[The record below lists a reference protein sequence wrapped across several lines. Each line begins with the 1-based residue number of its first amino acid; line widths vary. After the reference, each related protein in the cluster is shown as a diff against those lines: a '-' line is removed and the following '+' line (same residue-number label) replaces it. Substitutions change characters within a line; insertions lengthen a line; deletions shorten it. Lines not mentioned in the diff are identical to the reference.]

1 MAGISHT
8 VSLLSGVLPSL
19 LKLRRNQSHSA
30 AGKGQGLWIG
40 GKMCVPSTLYLHP
53 AITDPVQASA
63 DRRPVDPPPVVEL
76 KIFEGERDNRTDV
89 TFSHNANFFLF
100 TTLENARP
108 MAKGRLPVAPSTFPV
123 LTGSP
128 VAGMAYLDRPN
139 PAGYFIFPDLSVRH
153 EGLYRLSFSLF
164 EELKEDKDADVEPP
178 GGSPKS
184 KDKLL
189 SSNPMAPRAH
199 VHFRLE
205 VKSVPFA
212 VYSAKK
218 FPGLSESTP
227 LSRTVAEQGCRVRIR
242 RDVRMRRRDK
252 NNEGYQ
258 EYEDENSYTQ
268 SEHYQTPHQASD
280 RPRSISN
287 GSMDPQTPYSTGRR
301 QSMPDPAGGG
311 YFPPIP
317 YTHSNYQQPP
327 PPPAPAPVQSA
338 TSFTSHLNFG
348 GSTTPQYAT
357 PTFPLSQ
364 QPPAPHSY
372 NQNSPNFQYPTSYHA
387 RQMSAP
393 NNYNYHAPP
402 PPQLPSYAH
411 SPIYPDSTD
420 YRPVV
425 DNRRASAGMPLNH
438 QSLPPHTMSTYV
450 NNHPVLQQAYC
461 AQQQQP
467 GSRTPTPI
475 NTLNGY
481 GPPPTSLPPLKMDH
495 SYQQG
500 AVEPKYEPQ
509 SPLSSIQRQIMPSV
523 ASSTYASYA
532 TNHPPGADTSARS
545 GKRGYGKVFSE
556 SHMDQPLHSG
566 MRPGSADQ
574 GRDREQIE
582 TDTGEL
588 EDIYSD
594 IAMMRSQNLLVYKRA
609 DGSHQTKKCP
619 SPIDPSG
626 FVVYSLESTETCTD
640 LS

>member
-1 MAGISHT
+1 MCVRWIF
-8 VSLLSGVLPSL
+8 L
-19 LKLRRNQSHSA
+19 SHSTIA
-30 AGKGQGLWIG
+30 DL
-40 GKMCVPSTLYLHP
+40 L
-53 AITDPVQASA
+53 VQASA

-108 MAKGRLPVAPSTFPV
+108 MAKGRLPVAPPIVPV

-164 EELKEDKDADVEPP
+164 EELKEDKDADAEPP

-205 VKSVPFA
+205 VKSIPFA

-252 NNEGYQ
+252 TNDAYQ

-268 SEHYQTPHQASD
+268 SEHYPTPHQAPD

-287 GSMDPQTPYSTGRR
+287 GSMDSQTPYSTGRR
-301 QSMPDPAGGG
+301 PSMQDPVGGGG
-311 YFPPIP
+311 YFPPAP

-327 PPPAPAPVQSA
+327 PPPAPAQVQSA
-338 TSFTSHLNFG
+338 TSYTPHLNFG

-364 QPPAPHSY
+364 QPSAQQSY
-372 NQNSPNFQYPTSYHA
+372 IQNSPSYQYPTSYHA
-387 RQMSAP
+387 RQISAP
-393 NNYNYHAPP
+393 QNYNYHPPP
-402 PPQLPSYAH
+402 PPQLSSYAQ
-411 SPIYPDSTD
+411 SPLYSDGTD
-420 YRPVV
+420 YRPVT
-425 DNRRASAGMPLNH
+425 DNRRASAGMSLNN

-450 NNHPVLQQAYC
+450 NTHPALQQAYC
-461 AQQQQP
+461 GQQQQP
-467 GSRTPTPI
+467 TSRTTTPI
-475 NTLNGY
+475 NAMNGY

-495 SYQQG
+495 TYQQG
-500 AVEPKYEPQ
+500 AADPKYEPQ
-509 SPLSSIQRQIMPSV
+509 SPLNSVQRQILPP
-523 ASSTYASYA
+523 ASSSYTSYTPNNLPSA
-532 TNHPPGADTSARS
+532 DLMPGRS

-556 SHMDQPLHSG
+556 THMDQPLHSG
-566 MRPGSADQ
+566 MRPSSADQ

-582 TDTGEL
+582 TDTGEV
-588 EDIYSD
+588 EDMYGD
-594 IAMMRSQNLLVYKRA
+594 IAMMRSHNMLVYKRA
-609 DGSHQTKKCP
+609 DGSQHMKKCP

-626 FVVYSLESTETCTD
+626 LAIWFPNLWICKLTSVDRRRHYR
-640 LS
+640 

>member
-1 MAGISHT
+1 MNRTTKDGRDLTYEIKVIQQPERARACG
-8 VSLLSGVLPSL
+8 SGAKS
-19 LKLRRNQSHSA
+19 
-30 AGKGQGLWIG
+30 
-40 GKMCVPSTLYLHP
+40 
-53 AITDPVQASA
+53 SA

-76 KIFEGERDNRTDV
+76 KIFEGDRDNRIDV

-108 MAKGRLPVAPSTFPV
+108 IAKGRLPVAPPTYPV

-164 EELKEDKDADVEPP
+164 EELKEDKDADAEPP

-199 VHFRLE
+199 VNFRLE
-205 VKSVPFA
+205 VKSIPFA

-252 NNEGYQ
+252 ASEGYP
-258 EYEDENSYTQ
+258 EYDEENSYTQ
-268 SEHYQTPHQASD
+268 SEHYPTPHQAPD

-301 QSMPDPAGGG
+301 SSMQDPVGGG
-311 YFPPIP
+311 YFPPAP

-327 PPPAPAPVQSA
+327 PPPAPAPAQVQSA

-357 PTFPLSQ
+357 PTFSLPQ
-364 QPPAPHSY
+364 QPPTPQTY
-372 NQNSPNFQYPTSYHA
+372 MQNSPSYQYPTNYHA
-387 RQMSAP
+387 RQTSAP
-393 NNYNYHAPP
+393 QNLNYQPPP
-402 PPQLPSYAH
+402 PPQLPSYAQ
-411 SPIYPDSTD
+411 SPVYSDGTD
-420 YRPVV
+420 YRAVT
-425 DNRRASAGMPLNH
+425 DSRRAAPGMHLSN
-438 QSLPPHTMSTYV
+438 QSLPPHTMSTYI
-450 NNHPVLQQAYC
+450 NNHPALQQAYC
-461 AQQQQP
+461 AQQQQS
-467 GSRTPTPI
+467 GSRTTTPI
-475 NTLNGY
+475 NTMNGY
-481 GPPPTSLPPLKMDH
+481 GPPPTSLPPLKIDH

-509 SPLSSIQRQIMPSV
+509 SPLNSMQRSSMPTS
-523 ASSTYASYA
+523 ASSTYNSYT
-532 TNHPPGADTSARS
+532 TNYTTGADPMSARS
-545 GKRGYGKVFSE
+545 GKRGYGKVFDE
-556 SHMDQPLHSG
+556 THIEQPLHSG
-566 MRPGSADQ
+566 MRPSIADQ
-574 GRDREQIE
+574 SQDRETIE
-582 TDTGEL
+582 TDTGDMTEM
-588 EDIYSD
+588 YSD
-594 IAMMRSQNLLVYKRA
+594 IAMMKSHNLLVYKRA

-626 FVVYSLESTETCTD
+626 RRHYR
-640 LS
+640 

>member
-1 MAGISHT
+1 MTTAILPVKNETEASTNRTTKDGRELTYEIK
-8 VSLLSGVLPSL
+8 VIQQPERARACGSGAKS
-19 LKLRRNQSHSA
+19 
-30 AGKGQGLWIG
+30 
-40 GKMCVPSTLYLHP
+40 
-53 AITDPVQASA
+53 SA

-108 MAKGRLPVAPSTFPV
+108 IAKGRLPVVPPTFPV

-212 VYSAKK
+212 VFSAKK

-252 NNEGYQ
+252 TNDGYQ

-268 SEHYQTPHQASD
+268 SEHYPTPHQAPD

-301 QSMPDPAGGG
+301 PSIQDPTGGG
-311 YFPPIP
+311 YFPPAP

-327 PPPAPAPVQSA
+327 PPPAPAQVQST
-338 TSFTSHLNFG
+338 TSYTSHLNFG

-357 PTFPLSQ
+357 PTFPLPQ
-364 QPPAPHSY
+364 QSPAPQSY
-372 NQNSPNFQYPTSYHA
+372 TQNSPNFQYPTNYHA

-393 NNYNYHAPP
+393 QNYNYQPPP
-402 PPQLPSYAH
+402 PPQLPSYAQ
-411 SPIYPDSTD
+411 SPIYSDNTD
-420 YRPVV
+420 YRPVTES
-425 DNRRASAGMPLNH
+425 RRASAGMPLNH

-450 NNHPVLQQAYC
+450 NNNPALQQTYC

-467 GSRTPTPI
+467 GSRTATPI
-475 NTLNGY
+475 NNFSGY
-481 GPPPTSLPPLKMDH
+481 GLQPTSLPPLKMDH
-495 SYQQG
+495 TYQQG
-500 AVEPKYEPQ
+500 AVEPKFEPQ
-509 SPLSSIQRQIMPSV
+509 SPLNSIQRQIMPSP
-523 ASSTYASYA
+523 ASSTYTSYP
-532 TNHPPGADTSARS
+532 TNNPQSADPTSARS
-545 GKRGYGKVFSE
+545 AKRGYGKVFSE
-556 SHMDQPLHSG
+556 THMTQPLHSG
-566 MRPGSADQ
+566 MRPSIADQ

-582 TDTGEL
+582 TETGEL
-588 EDIYSD
+588 EDMYSE

-626 FVVYSLESTETCTD
+626 HRHYR
-640 LS
+640 

>member
-1 MAGISHT
+1 M
-8 VSLLSGVLPSL
+8 
-19 LKLRRNQSHSA
+19 
-30 AGKGQGLWIG
+30 
-40 GKMCVPSTLYLHP
+40 
-53 AITDPVQASA
+53 
-63 DRRPVDPPPVVEL
+63 EL
-76 KIFEGERDNRTDV
+76 KIFEGDRDNKTDI

-108 MAKGRLPVAPSTFPV
+108 IAKGRLPVAPPTFPV

-164 EELKEDKDADVEPP
+164 EELKEDKDADAEPS

-205 VKSVPFA
+205 VKSIPFA

-252 NNEGYQ
+252 ANDGYQ
-258 EYEDENSYTQ
+258 EYEEDNPYTQ
-268 SEHYQTPHQASD
+268 PEHYPTPHQAPD

-301 QSMPDPAGGG
+301 PSMQDPVGGG
-311 YFPPIP
+311 YFPPTP
-317 YTHSNYQQPP
+317 YTNANYQQPP
-327 PPPAPAPVQSA
+327 PPPVPASAQVQSA
-338 TSFTSHLNFG
+338 TSYTSHLNFG

-357 PTFPLSQ
+357 PTFPLPQ
-364 QPPAPHSY
+364 QTPTAQSY
-372 NQNSPNFQYPTSYHA
+372 IQNSPNYQYPNSYHT

-393 NNYNYHAPP
+393 QNFNYHPPP
-402 PPQLPSYAH
+402 PPQLPSYTQ
-411 SPIYPDSTD
+411 SPIYSDSTD
-420 YRPVV
+420 YRPVT
-425 DNRRASAGMPLNH
+425 DNRRISAGIQLN
-438 QSLPPHTMSTYV
+438 QSMSPHTMGTFVS
-450 NNHPVLQQAYC
+450 NHSALQQAYC
-461 AQQQQP
+461 AQQPQSA
-467 GSRTPTPI
+467 SRTTTPI
-475 NTLNGY
+475 NTINGY
-481 GPPPTSLPPLKMDH
+481 GPPPTSLPPLKMDQN
-495 SYQQG
+495 YQQI
-500 AVEPKYEPQ
+500 AIEPKFEPH
-509 SPLSSIQRQIMPSV
+509 SPLSGIQRPIMPSS
-523 ASSTYASYA
+523 ASTPFNSYA
-532 TNHPPGADTSARS
+532 TDNPPSGDLMSVRS
-545 GKRGYGKVFSE
+545 GKRGYGKVFDDA
-556 SHMDQPLHSG
+556 HMNQPLHSR
-566 MRPGSADQ
+566 MRPSSEDQ

-588 EDIYSD
+588 EDMYSD
-594 IAMMRSQNLLVYKRA
+594 IAMMRSHNLLVYKRA

-626 FVVYSLESTETCTD
+626 SALHTPSYLRILIFGHRRRHYR
-640 LS
+640 

>member
-1 MAGISHT
+1 M
-8 VSLLSGVLPSL
+8 
-19 LKLRRNQSHSA
+19 
-30 AGKGQGLWIG
+30 WIR
-40 GKMCVPSTLYLHP
+40 GKMYVPIEISLHS
-53 AITDPVQASA
+53 AITDLFQASA

-76 KIFEGERDNRTDV
+76 KIFEGDRDNRTDV

-108 MAKGRLPVAPSTFPV
+108 IAKGRMPVAPPTFPV

-164 EELKEDKDADVEPP
+164 EELKEDKDADAEPP
-178 GGSPKS
+178 GGSPKQ

-189 SSNPMAPRAH
+189 NSNPMAPRAH

-205 VKSVPFA
+205 VKSIPFA

-252 NNEGYQ
+252 GNESYP
-258 EYEDENSYTQ
+258 EFEDDNSYTQ
-268 SEHYQTPHQASD
+268 SEHYPTSNQASD

-301 QSMPDPAGGG
+301 PSLQDSVVGG
-311 YFPPIP
+311 YFPPTP
-317 YTHSNYQQPP
+317 YTNSNYQQPP
-327 PPPAPAPVQSA
+327 PPPAPAPTQVQSA
-338 TSFTSHLNFG
+338 TSYTSHLNFG
-348 GSTTPQYAT
+348 GCTTPQYAT
-357 PTFPLSQ
+357 PTFPLPQ
-364 QPPAPHSY
+364 QSSTQQSY
-372 NQNSPNFQYPTSYHA
+372 IQNSPSYQYPTSYHA

-393 NNYNYHAPP
+393 QNFNYHPPP
-402 PPQLPSYAH
+402 PPQLPSYAQ
-411 SPIYPDSTD
+411 SPIYSDNTD
-420 YRPVV
+420 YRPVTE
-425 DNRRASAGMPLNH
+425 NRRASAGLHLNN

-450 NNHPVLQQAYC
+450 NNHPALQQTYC
-461 AQQQQP
+461 SQQQQSA
-467 GSRTPTPI
+467 SRTTTPI
-475 NTLNGY
+475 NAMNAY

-509 SPLSSIQRQIMPSV
+509 SPLNNLQSQIMPPS
-523 ASSTYASYA
+523 ASSTYNAYA
-532 TNHPPGADTSARS
+532 TNHQQSTDPMSTRPV
-545 GKRGYGKVFSE
+545 KRGYSKVFSDT
-556 SHMDQPLHSG
+556 HMDRPLHSG
-566 MRPGSADQ
+566 MRPSSADQ

-588 EDIYSD
+588 EDIYSE

-619 SPIDPSG
+619 SPIDPTG
-626 FVVYSLESTETCTD
+626 LVVCLPD
-640 LS
+640 LLRILTVGDRRRHYR

>member
-1 MAGISHT
+1 M
-8 VSLLSGVLPSL
+8 
-19 LKLRRNQSHSA
+19 
-30 AGKGQGLWIG
+30 WIW
-40 GKMCVPSTLYLHP
+40 GKMYVPSTLCLHP
-53 AITDPVQASA
+53 ASTDIVQASA

-76 KIFEGERDNRTDV
+76 KIFEGDRDNRTDV

-108 MAKGRLPVAPSTFPV
+108 IAKGRLPVAPPTFPV

-164 EELKEDKDADVEPP
+164 EELKEDKDADAEPP

-205 VKSVPFA
+205 VKSIPFA

-252 NNEGYQ
+252 ANDGYQ
-258 EYEDENSYTQ
+258 EYEDDNSYPQ
-268 SEHYQTPHQASD
+268 SEHYPTPHQAPD
-280 RPRSISN
+280 RSRSISN

-301 QSMPDPAGGG
+301 PSMQDPVGGG
-311 YFPPIP
+311 YFPPTP
-317 YTHSNYQQPP
+317 YTHSNYQQAPP
-327 PPPAPAPVQSA
+327 PPVPAPAQVQSA
-338 TSFTSHLNFG
+338 TSYTSHLNFG

-357 PTFPLSQ
+357 PTFPLPQ
-364 QPPAPHSY
+364 QTSTAQPY
-372 NQNSPNFQYPTSYHA
+372 IQNSPNYQYPTNYHS

-393 NNYNYHAPP
+393 QNFNYHPPP
-402 PPQLPSYAH
+402 PPQLPSYTQ
-411 SPIYPDSTD
+411 SPIYSDSTD
-420 YRPVV
+420 YRPVM
-425 DNRRASAGMPLNH
+425 DNRRASAGLQMNS
-438 QSLPPHTMSTYV
+438 QSLPPHTMSSYV
-450 NNHPVLQQAYC
+450 NNHSALQQAYC
-461 AQQQQP
+461 AQQQQS
-467 GSRTPTPI
+467 GSRTATPI
-475 NTLNGY
+475 NTMNGY
-481 GPPPTSLPPLKMDH
+481 GPPATSLPPLKMDH
-495 SYQQG
+495 AYQQG

-509 SPLSSIQRQIMPSV
+509 SPLNSMQRPIMSSS
-523 ASSTYASYA
+523 ASSTYNSYV
-532 TNHPPGADTSARS
+532 TNHPTSADPMSARS
-545 GKRGYGKVFSE
+545 GKRSYNKVFSE
-556 SHMDQPLHSG
+556 THMDQPLHSG
-566 MRPGSADQ
+566 MRPNIADQ
-574 GRDREQIE
+574 GRDREQVE

-588 EDIYSD
+588 EDMYSD
-594 IAMMRSQNLLVYKRA
+594 IAAMRSQNLLVYKRA

-626 FVVYSLESTETCTD
+626 LASILLPESSLLRILIFSD
-640 LS
+640 RRRHYRQ

>member
-1 MAGISHT
+1 M
-8 VSLLSGVLPSL
+8 
-19 LKLRRNQSHSA
+19 
-30 AGKGQGLWIG
+30 
-40 GKMCVPSTLYLHP
+40 
-53 AITDPVQASA
+53 
-63 DRRPVDPPPVVEL
+63 DPPPVVEL
-76 KIFEGERDNRTDV
+76 KIFEGDRDNRTDV

-108 MAKGRLPVAPSTFPV
+108 IAKGRMPVAPPTFPV

-164 EELKEDKDADVEPP
+164 EELKEDKDADAEPL
-178 GGSPKS
+178 GGSPKT

-205 VKSVPFA
+205 VKSIPFA

-252 NNEGYQ
+252 ANDAYQ
-258 EYEDENSYTQ
+258 EYEDDNSYAQ
-268 SEHYQTPHQASD
+268 SEQYPTPSQAPD

-287 GSMDPQTPYSTGRR
+287 GSMDPQTPYNTGRR
-301 QSMPDPAGGG
+301 PSMQDPVGGG
-311 YFPPIP
+311 YFPPAP

-327 PPPAPAPVQSA
+327 PPPAPAPAQVQSA
-338 TSFTSHLNFG
+338 TSYTSHLNFG
-348 GSTTPQYAT
+348 GCTTPQYAT

-364 QPPAPHSY
+364 HPPTAQSY
-372 NQNSPNFQYPTSYHA
+372 IQNSPSYQYPTSYQA

-393 NNYNYHAPP
+393 QNFNYHPPP
-402 PPQLPSYAH
+402 PPQLPSYAQ

-420 YRPVV
+420 YRPVP
-425 DNRRASAGMPLNH
+425 DNRRASAGMQSNN

-450 NNHPVLQQAYC
+450 NNHPALQQAYC
-461 AQQQQP
+461 TQQQQT
-467 GSRTPTPI
+467 GSRTTTPI
-475 NTLNGY
+475 NTVNGY
-481 GPPPTSLPPLKMDH
+481 GLPPTSLPPLKMDH
-495 SYQQG
+495 TYQQG

-509 SPLSSIQRQIMPSV
+509 SPLNNLQRQIMPSP
-523 ASSTYASYA
+523 ASSTYSSYA
-532 TNHPPGADTSARS
+532 PNQTPSTDSTSARS
-545 GKRGYGKVFSE
+545 GKRGYDKVFSMA
-556 SHMDQPLHSG
+556 HINQPLHSG
-566 MRPGSADQ
+566 MRPSSADQ

-626 FVVYSLESTETCTD
+626 LVSYPP
-640 LS
+640 

>member
-1 MAGISHT
+1 M
-8 VSLLSGVLPSL
+8 
-19 LKLRRNQSHSA
+19 
-30 AGKGQGLWIG
+30 WIWG
-40 GKMCVPSTLYLHP
+40 EMCVPSILSSYP
-53 AITDPVQASA
+53 AIIDLFQASA

-108 MAKGRLPVAPSTFPV
+108 IAKGRLPVVPPTFPV

-205 VKSVPFA
+205 VKSIPFA
-212 VYSAKK
+212 VFSAKK

-252 NNEGYQ
+252 TNDGYQ
-258 EYEDENSYTQ
+258 EYEDDNSYTTTQ
-268 SEHYQTPHQASD
+268 SEHYPAPHQAPD

-301 QSMPDPAGGG
+301 PSTQDPAGGGG
-311 YFPPIP
+311 YFPPAP

-327 PPPAPAPVQSA
+327 PPPAPAQVQST
-338 TSFTSHLNFG
+338 TSYTSHLNFG

-357 PTFPLSQ
+357 PTFPLPQ
-364 QPPAPHSY
+364 QSPAPQSY
-372 NQNSPNFQYPTSYHA
+372 VQNSPNFQYPTSYHA
-387 RQMSAP
+387 RQLSAP
-393 NNYNYHAPP
+393 QNYNYQAPP
-402 PPQLPSYAH
+402 PPQLPSYAQ
-411 SPIYPDSTD
+411 SPISPDITD
-420 YRPVV
+420 YRQVTE
-425 DNRRASAGMPLNH
+425 NRRASAGMALSH

-450 NNHPVLQQAYC
+450 NNSPALQQAYC
-461 AQQQQP
+461 AQQQQS
-467 GSRTPTPI
+467 GSRTTTPI
-475 NTLNGY
+475 NNLSAY
-481 GPPPTSLPPLKMDH
+481 GLQPTSLAPLKMDH
-495 SYQQG
+495 TYQQG

-509 SPLSSIQRQIMPSV
+509 SPLNNIQRQVIPSP
-523 ASSTYASYA
+523 ASSTYTSYP
-532 TNHPPGADTSARS
+532 TNHAQSADPISARS
-545 GKRGYGKVFSE
+545 AKRGYGKVFSE
-556 SHMDQPLHSG
+556 AHMDQPLHSG
-566 MRPGSADQ
+566 MRPSSANQ
-574 GRDREQIE
+574 GRDLPQIE
-582 TDTGEL
+582 TESGEL
-588 EDIYSD
+588 EDIYSE

-626 FVVYSLESTETCTD
+626 SVVYSPSLLIRTLTFGD
-640 LS
+640 RHRHYR

>member
-1 MAGISHT
+1 MTTAILPVKNETEASINRITKDGRELTYEIK
-8 VSLLSGVLPSL
+8 VIQQPERARACGSGAKS
-19 LKLRRNQSHSA
+19 
-30 AGKGQGLWIG
+30 
-40 GKMCVPSTLYLHP
+40 
-53 AITDPVQASA
+53 SA

-76 KIFEGERDNRTDV
+76 KIFEGERDDRTDI

-108 MAKGRLPVAPSTFPV
+108 IAKGRLPVAPPTHPV

-205 VKSVPFA
+205 VKSIPFA

-252 NNEGYQ
+252 TNDAYQ
-258 EYEDENSYTQ
+258 DYEDEHMYTQ
-268 SEHYQTPHQASD
+268 SEQYPTPHQAPD

-287 GSMDPQTPYSTGRR
+287 GSLDPQTPYSTGRR
-301 QSMPDPAGGG
+301 QSMQDSAGGG
-311 YFPPIP
+311 YFPPTP
-317 YTHSNYQQPP
+317 YTQSNYQQPP
-327 PPPAPAPVQSA
+327 PPPAPPQVPSA
-338 TSFTSHLNFG
+338 TSYTSHLNFG
-348 GSTTPQYAT
+348 GTTTPQYAT
-357 PTFPLSQ
+357 PTFPLPQ
-364 QPPAPHSY
+364 QAPAPQSY
-372 NQNSPNFQYPTSYHA
+372 VQNSPNYHYPSSYHT

-393 NNYNYHAPP
+393 QNYNYQPP
-402 PPQLPSYAH
+402 PAPQLPSYAQ
-411 SPIYPDSTD
+411 SPIYSDVTD
-420 YRPVV
+420 YRPIT
-425 DNRRASAGMPLNH
+425 DNRRSSAGLSLSH
-438 QSLPPHTMSTYV
+438 QSLPPNAMSTYV
-450 NNHPVLQQAYC
+450 NNHPALQQAYC
-461 AQQQQP
+461 AQQQQS
-467 GSRTPTPI
+467 GSRTATPI
-475 NTLNGY
+475 NTMNGY
-481 GPPPTSLPPLKMDH
+481 GPPPTSLPPLKMDQA
-495 SYQQG
+495 YQQG

-509 SPLSSIQRQIMPSV
+509 SPLNNIQRQIMPSPI
-523 ASSTYASYA
+523 SSTYSSYA
-532 TNHPPGADTSARS
+532 TNHPSNADPMSARS

-556 SHMDQPLHSG
+556 THMDQPLHSG
-566 MRPGSADQ
+566 MRPSSADQ

-582 TDTGEL
+582 TDTGDL

-619 SPIDPSG
+619 SPIDPTG
-626 FVVYSLESTETCTD
+626 RRHYR
-640 LS
+640 

>member
-1 MAGISHT
+1 MRI
-8 VSLLSGVLPSL
+8 
-19 LKLRRNQSHSA
+19 
-30 AGKGQGLWIG
+30 W
-40 GKMCVPSTLYLHP
+40 GKMYALPRSSVHP
-53 AITDPVQASA
+53 ALTDLVQASA

-76 KIFEGERDNRTDV
+76 KIFEGDRDNRTDV

-108 MAKGRLPVAPSTFPV
+108 IAKGRVPVAPPTVPV

-164 EELKEDKDADVEPP
+164 EELKDDKDADAEPP

-189 SSNPMAPRAH
+189 NSNPMAPRAH

-205 VKSVPFA
+205 VKSIPFA

-252 NNEGYQ
+252 GNESYQ
-258 EYEDENSYTQ
+258 EYEDDNSYTQ
-268 SEHYQTPHQASD
+268 SEHYPTPNHAPD

-301 QSMPDPAGGG
+301 PSMQDPVGGG
-311 YFPPIP
+311 YFPASP
-317 YTHSNYQQPP
+317 YAHSNYQQPP
-327 PPPAPAPVQSA
+327 PPPAPAQAQVQSA
-338 TSFTSHLNFG
+338 TAYTSHLNFG
-348 GSTTPQYAT
+348 GCTAPQYAT
-357 PTFPLSQ
+357 PTFPLPQ
-364 QPPAPHSY
+364 QPPTPQSY
-372 NQNSPNFQYPTSYHA
+372 VQNSPSYQYPTNYHA
-387 RQMSAP
+387 RQVSTP
-393 NNYNYHAPP
+393 QNFNVHPPP
-402 PPQLPSYAH
+402 PPQIPSYAQ
-411 SPIYPDSTD
+411 SPMYSDSTD
-420 YRPVV
+420 YRPATET
-425 DNRRASAGMPLNH
+425 RRASAGLHLNN
-438 QSLPPHTMSTYV
+438 QSLPPQALSTYV
-450 NNHPVLQQAYC
+450 NNHPALQQAYC
-461 AQQQQP
+461 AQQQQS
-467 GSRTPTPI
+467 GSRTTTPI
-475 NTLNGY
+475 NTMNEY
-481 GPPPTSLPPLKMDH
+481 GPPPTSLPPLKMDQ

-509 SPLSSIQRQIMPSV
+509 SPLNNLQRQIMPST
-523 ASSTYASYA
+523 ASSAYNSYTA
-532 TNHPPGADTSARS
+532 NQTPSTDTLSARS
-545 GKRGYGKVFSE
+545 AKRCYGKVFSE
-556 SHMDQPLHSG
+556 SHIEQPLYSG
-566 MRPGSADQ
+566 MRPNSADQ

-582 TDTGEL
+582 TETGDF
-588 EDIYSD
+588 EDVYSD

-626 FVVYSLESTETCTD
+626 SVLYLTFLLPELTVGDRRRHYR
-640 LS
+640 

>member
-1 MAGISHT
+1 M
-8 VSLLSGVLPSL
+8 
-19 LKLRRNQSHSA
+19 
-30 AGKGQGLWIG
+30 WIG
-40 GKMCVPSTLYLHP
+40 GKMCVPSILRSFP
-53 AITDPVQASA
+53 AIIDPVQASA

-108 MAKGRLPVAPSTFPV
+108 IAKGRMPVAPPTVPV

-205 VKSVPFA
+205 VKSIPFA

-252 NNEGYQ
+252 INDAYQ
-258 EYEDENSYTQ
+258 EYEDDNSYTQ
-268 SEHYQTPHQASD
+268 SEHYHTPHQAPD

-287 GSMDPQTPYSTGRR
+287 GSMDPQTPYSTDRR
-301 QSMPDPAGGG
+301 SSMQDPAAGGG
-311 YFPPIP
+311 YFPPTP
-317 YTHSNYQQPP
+317 YTQHSNYQQPP

-338 TSFTSHLNFG
+338 TSYTSHLNFG
-348 GSTTPQYAT
+348 GSSTPQYAT
-357 PTFPLSQ
+357 PTFPLPQ
-364 QPPAPHSY
+364 QPPTPQPY
-372 NQNSPNFQYPTSYHA
+372 IQNSPNYQTYPNNYHA

-393 NNYNYHAPP
+393 QNYNYHAPP
-402 PPQLPSYAH
+402 PPQLPSYTQTPVY
-411 SPIYPDSTD
+411 SDTSD
-420 YRPVV
+420 YRSIP
-425 DNRRASAGMPLNH
+425 DNRRASVGMSLNH
-438 QSLPPHTMSTYV
+438 QSLPSQTMSTYV
-450 NNHPVLQQAYC
+450 NNHPALQQTYC
-461 AQQQQP
+461 AQPQQS
-467 GSRTPTPI
+467 GSRTATPI
-475 NTLNGY
+475 NTMSGY
-481 GPPPTSLPPLKMDH
+481 GLPPTSLPPLKMDLA
-495 SYQQG
+495 YQQG

-509 SPLSSIQRQIMPSV
+509 SPLNSIQRQFMPSP
-523 ASSTYASYA
+523 ASSTYSPYA
-532 TNHPPGADTSARS
+532 TNHSPSGDPMSGRS

-556 SHMDQPLHSG
+556 THMDQPLHSG
-566 MRPGSADQ
+566 MRPSSADQ

-588 EDIYSD
+588 EDMYSD
-594 IAMMRSQNLLVYKRA
+594 IAVMRSQNLLVYKRA

-626 FVVYSLESTETCTD
+626 SVVH
-640 LS
+640 

>member
-1 MAGISHT
+1 M
-8 VSLLSGVLPSL
+8 
-19 LKLRRNQSHSA
+19 
-30 AGKGQGLWIG
+30 
-40 GKMCVPSTLYLHP
+40 
-53 AITDPVQASA
+53 
-63 DRRPVDPPPVVEL
+63 DPPPVVEL
-76 KIFEGERDNRTDV
+76 KIFEGERDDRTDI

-108 MAKGRLPVAPSTFPV
+108 IAKGRLPVAPPTHPV

-164 EELKEDKDADVEPP
+164 EELKEDKDADAEPP

-205 VKSVPFA
+205 VKSIPFA

-252 NNEGYQ
+252 TNDAYQ
-258 EYEDENSYTQ
+258 DYEDENIYTQ
-268 SEHYQTPHQASD
+268 SEQYSTPHQAPD

-287 GSMDPQTPYSTGRR
+287 GTLDPQTPYSTGRR
-301 QSMPDPAGGG
+301 QSMQDSAGGG
-311 YFPPIP
+311 YFPPTP
-317 YTHSNYQQPP
+317 YTQSNYQQPP
-327 PPPAPAPVQSA
+327 PPPAPPQVPSA
-338 TSFTSHLNFG
+338 TSYTSHLNFG

-357 PTFPLSQ
+357 PTFPLPQ
-364 QPPAPHSY
+364 QAPAPQSY
-372 NQNSPNFQYPTSYHA
+372 VQNSPNYHYQSNYHT

-393 NNYNYHAPP
+393 QNYNYQPPP
-402 PPQLPSYAH
+402 PPQLPSYAQ
-411 SPIYPDSTD
+411 SPIYSDVAD
-420 YRPVV
+420 YRPVT
-425 DNRRASAGMPLNH
+425 DNRRSSAGLSLNH
-438 QSLPPHTMSTYV
+438 QSLPPSAMSTYV
-450 NNHPVLQQAYC
+450 NNHPALQQAYC

-475 NTLNGY
+475 NTMNGY
-481 GPPPTSLPPLKMDH
+481 GPPPTSLPPLKMDQA
-495 SYQQG
+495 YQQG

-509 SPLSSIQRQIMPSV
+509 SPLNNIQRQIMPSPV
-523 ASSTYASYA
+523 SSTYSSYA
-532 TNHPPGADTSARS
+532 TNHLPNADPMSARS

-556 SHMDQPLHSG
+556 THMDQPLHSG
-566 MRPGSADQ
+566 MRPSSADQ

-582 TDTGEL
+582 TDTGGM

-594 IAMMRSQNLLVYKRA
+594 IAMMKSQNLLVYKRA

-619 SPIDPSG
+619 SPIDPTG
-626 FVVYSLESTETCTD
+626 LVVYLPNSCIHVLTD
-640 LS
+640 LW